1 MSERKVGEP
10 GPRRKEVGSAALDL
24 PSFKRGFYAVGSNK
38 LTTHIEPRS
47 AHIRIYTFLETT
59 CGHSIVM
66 EFHVLISMRKK
77 KKGNRRGL
85 QGERSLL
92 AWKTPEHSE

>member
-1 MSERKVGEP
+1 MVSERKVGEP

-59 CGHSIVM
+59 CGHSVVM

-77 KKGNRRGL
+77 KRK
-85 QGERSLL
+85 
-92 AWKTPEHSE
+92 